1 MVAEI
6 IINSS
11 VKVLNR
17 IFDYEIPENMNVDLG
32 SRVFVSFGNKKT
44 LDEGIVIGIKEKSE
58 YKKTMLPYVIG
69 AILVFGITNVL
80 GIIIDL
86 ISALV

>member
-17 IFDYEIPENMNVDLG
+17 TFDYEIPENMNIDLG
-32 SRVFVSFGNKKT
+32 SRVFVSVGNKKT
-44 LDEGIVIGIKEKSE
+44 HDEGIVIGIKEKSE
-58 YKKTMLPYVIG
+58 YKV
-69 AILVFGITNVL
+69 
-80 GIIIDL
+80 
-86 ISALV
+86 